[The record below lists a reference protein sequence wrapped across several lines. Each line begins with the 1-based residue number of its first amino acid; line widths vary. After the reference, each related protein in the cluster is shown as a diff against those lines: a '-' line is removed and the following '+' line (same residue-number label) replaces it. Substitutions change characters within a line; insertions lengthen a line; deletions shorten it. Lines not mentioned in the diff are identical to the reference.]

1 MDIRFPYGLC
11 GDCAENLHWV
21 TDRFCLLC
29 GKPLPEPENRG
40 KGKKE
45 TESLCTDCRQ
55 DGRAFD
61 RGVTCVWYGLLERE
75 LMQRFKYGGQAW
87 YGEKMGQLMEEKLQ
101 REGLRADLVLPVP
114 MYPGKEVRRGYN
126 QAKLLAEEISRKL
139 DIPAEYNLLL
149 RKKETAAMSS
159 LSGGERRGN
168 LLDAL
173 AVNPERMGMAKGKA
187 LLLVDDVF
195 TTGTTV
201 ESCAELLKQAGA
213 SAVYAATFAATAG
226 RTEIQW

>member
-87 YGEKMGQLMEEKLQ
+87 YGEKMGQLMAEKLQ

-114 MYPGKEVRRGYN
+114 MYPRIFPIGSIST
-126 QAKLLAEEISRKL
+126 LLNPTFSI
-139 DIPAEYNLLL
+139 
-149 RKKETAAMSS
+149 SS
-159 LSGGERRGN
+159 LILMICPFSPQLSPGMRTRSRRN
-168 LLDAL
+168 LVISSL
-173 AVNPERMGMAKGKA
+173 
-187 LLLVDDVF
+187 
-195 TTGTTV
+195 
-201 ESCAELLKQAGA
+201 
-213 SAVYAATFAATAG
+213 
-226 RTEIQW
+226 